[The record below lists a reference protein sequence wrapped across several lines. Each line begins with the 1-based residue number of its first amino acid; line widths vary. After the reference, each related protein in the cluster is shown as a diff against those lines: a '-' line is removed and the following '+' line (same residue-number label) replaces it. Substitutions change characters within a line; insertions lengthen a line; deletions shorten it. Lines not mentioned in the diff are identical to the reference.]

1 MSAFDLK
8 EAADNEKVT
17 WVDETKITAA
27 ERAWMQGCQALREA
41 ATELLE
47 QSNSKLVEIRGGP
60 DAGNFVAELSL
71 LNRRK
76 EWLAAILRPQPEQLS
91 NLISQ
96 QKQQQAHASARDGC
110 SGPAS
115 EVHTS
120 TADLSAV
127 SRAPPCSAW
136 ESLMTLTQL
145 QALGDFHDCK
155 GQADIKTKNEALK
168 KQKAHLQNLMAA
180 IRTALNDL
188 ATAKKRVETMRK
200 KAEEKA
206 KKSEEKRKKMDE
218 DKPKKKR
225 SKVAPS
231 KHPLV
236 DPTTPSMEVPQLTVR
251 TRPLGLPR
259 NC

>member
-60 DAGNFVAELSL
+60 DAGNFIAELSL

-76 EWLAAILRPQPEQLS
+76 EWLDAILRPQPEQLS

-180 IRTALNDL
+180 ARTALNDL

-200 KAEEKA
+200 KPKRKQRKVKRSARRWM
-206 KKSEEKRKKMDE
+206 KKSQRRSA
-218 DKPKKKR
+218 PKLRPASILWWIQPRRAWKC
-225 SKVAPS
+225 PS
-231 KHPLV
+231 
-236 DPTTPSMEVPQLTVR
+236 
-251 TRPLGLPR
+251 
-259 NC
+259 